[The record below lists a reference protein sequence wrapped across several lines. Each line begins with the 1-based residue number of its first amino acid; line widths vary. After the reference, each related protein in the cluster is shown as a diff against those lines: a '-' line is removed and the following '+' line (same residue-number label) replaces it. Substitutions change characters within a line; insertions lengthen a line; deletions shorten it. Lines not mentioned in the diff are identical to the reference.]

1 MDVERELKA
10 AHWGCLKP
18 GCAAVFDS
26 TFDSTIRFDD
36 SIRRFASI
44 KVRVG

>member
-26 TFDSTIRFDD
+26 TIRFDD

-44 KVRVG
+44 AVRVG